1 MKKKRKAALF
11 ELLSDYRFN
20 SILIKNL
27 IVIFL
32 VFLCSFVGI
41 TSLVSV
47 KMQDVLRKE
56 VRMMSRNSLNQTKE
70 HMDTLINE
78 VVQISAQLT
87 LDDDIMFFLLP
98 DQEGNLNAGATAGAK
113 ERIQSYGGI
122 FDYIDS
128 IYVYAN
134 KTRYVVSGDGGGKL
148 SAFQDRSWYENFT
161 ERVYEPARMISRLKY
176 DSYPMVLSYL
186 QPVRLTQMQFLGG
199 IIINID
205 VDKLYEQIATENFD
219 TFYVVD
225 DRDNILFSNDQ
236 SCVMKKWSDLDYTEI
251 TERKGAYDT
260 IRKDGEEMILSSVH
274 SSGFDWRYVVTVP
287 MAQYQQYQN
296 DVWMFFIVIYL
307 LIFVIAIVAA
317 VSVSVY
323 SYSPVQY
330 ILNLLKNPDLFDP
343 DESWDQG
350 LRQDEVKEITGNIVR
365 NFYSS
370 KQLQKELE
378 DYLNII
384 NNAQITALQAQISPH
399 FLFNTLENLRWKAM
413 ELSGGD
419 NEVAGIILNLSEM
432 LRISLDNS
440 RQVISLRDEMNNAK
454 LYVEILKLRYGDKV
468 HVEWDIPENLYNCQI
483 VKVTLQPLIENAVY
497 HGIKPKRGKGLI
509 QVSGRIEGER
519 LLIEVR
525 DDGVGMSPEEVEALN
540 NDLKEMYVM
549 KPGHIG
555 VRNVGQRLKLI
566 LGENADIRMESS
578 QGEGAVVKMN
588 LPLYP
593 VGENIE

>member
-1 MKKKRKAALF
+1 MKKKRKSALF
-11 ELLSDYRFN
+11 ALLSDYRFN

-27 IVIFL
+27 FVIFL
-32 VFLCSFVGI
+32 ILLCSFVGI
-41 TSLVSV
+41 TSLVSI
-47 KMQDVLRKE
+47 KMRDVLRKE

-87 LDDDIMFFLLP
+87 LDDDIMDFLLP
-98 DQEGNLNAGATAGAK
+98 DMDGNLNMEAMAQAK
-113 ERIQSYGGI
+113 ERIQDYAGI

-134 KTRYVVSGDGGGKL
+134 KTRYVVSGDEGGSL
-148 SAFQDRSWYENFT
+148 AAFQDRSWYENLT

-176 DSYPMVLSYL
+176 DSYPLVLSYL
-186 QPVRLTQMQFLGG
+186 QPIRLTQMQFLGG
-199 IIINID
+199 IVVNID
-205 VDKLYEQIATENFD
+205 VDKLYEQIATENFE

-225 DRDNILFSNDQ
+225 DRNNIVFSNDQ
-236 SCVMKKWSDLDYTEI
+236 SSAMQKWSSMTYAEALNGDAGYSMAE
-251 TERKGAYDT
+251 
-260 IRKDGEEMILSSVH
+260 KDGEEMILSSVH
-274 SSGFDWRYVVTVP
+274 SNSFDWRYIAVVP
-287 MAQYQQYQN
+287 MAQYQRYQN
-296 DVWMFFIVIYL
+296 DIWMFFIVIYL
-307 LIFVIAIVAA
+307 MVFVIAIVAA

-330 ILNLLKNPDLFDP
+330 ILNLLKNPDQYEAKD
-343 DESWDQG
+343 SWNQG
-350 LRQDEVKEITGNIVR
+350 LRQDEINEITGNIVR

-378 DYLNII
+378 DYLNLV

-399 FLFNTLENLRWKAM
+399 FLFNTLDNLRWKAM

-419 NEVAGIILNLSEM
+419 NEVSGIILNLSEM
-432 LRISLDNS
+432 LRISLDNT
-440 RQVISLRDEMNNAK
+440 QQIISLLDEMNNAK

-468 HVEWDIPENLYNCQI
+468 QVEWDIDEALYDCLI
-483 VKVTLQPLIENAVY
+483 VKVTFQPLIENAVY
-497 HGIKPKRGKGLI
+497 HGIKPKRGKGVI
-509 QVSGRIEGER
+509 QISARKQGER
-519 LLIEVR
+519 LHIDVK
-525 DDGVGMSPEEVEALN
+525 DDGVGMEPEELANLN

-566 LGENADIRMESS
+566 LGENADIWIESRKE
-578 QGEGAVVKMN
+578 EGTVVKMD
-588 LPLYP
+588 LPLYSA
-593 VGENIE
+593 GESVE